1 MGITNWQKSKDFLNA
16 IGVNAIDVPK
26 DIFQSLKEIG
36 LKSKTV
42 KYNKNLVGH
51 IKEEYEILNYTPDI
65 KNFIEKQVSANP
77 VYANINRK
85 YNANKHSSPIV
96 LDRIWI
102 NFQNKYEFNPLHDH
116 SGCASFII
124 FVNIPYNLEDEENYF
139 AETNPN
145 ADIYT
150 SKLCFLNMFND
161 GSFMH
166 KPLDVDKSFEGKM
179 LMFRNDQYHCVYPFY
194 TSDDKRITIAG
205 NLCFNNENY
214 NIQRS

>member
-124 FVNIPYNLEDEENYF
+124 FVTETEFNWILVFLFKRSFSKILSKFLLLLFNIFIIL
-139 AETNPN
+139 
-145 ADIYT
+145 
-150 SKLCFLNMFND
+150 
-161 GSFMH
+161 
-166 KPLDVDKSFEGKM
+166 
-179 LMFRNDQYHCVYPFY
+179 
-194 TSDDKRITIAG
+194 
-205 NLCFNNENY
+205 
-214 NIQRS
+214 